1 MSADTKVK
9 LREGAVAWQQ
19 VDDETIMLD
28 LRSSTYL
35 GVNPSG
41 TTLWSA
47 LVEGTTASEM
57 VDRLTT
63 EFEVSREQAAGDV
76 DAFLA
81 DCRARDLLES

>member
-1 MSADTKVK
+1 MSADTRVK
-9 LREGAVAWQQ
+9 LREGAVAWQE

-28 LRSSTYL
+28 LRTSTYL

-41 TTLWSA
+41 TVLWSA
-47 LVEGTTASEM
+47 LVKGTTEDEL
-57 VDRLTT
+57 VDRLATT
-63 EFEVSREQAAGDV
+63 FDISRERATGDV